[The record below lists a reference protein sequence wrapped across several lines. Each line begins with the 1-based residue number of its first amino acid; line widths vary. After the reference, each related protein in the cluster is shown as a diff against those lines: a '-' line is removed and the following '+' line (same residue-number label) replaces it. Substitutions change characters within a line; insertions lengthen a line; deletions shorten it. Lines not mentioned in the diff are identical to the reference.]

1 MQVISGR
8 KPVEATGIG
17 KAIAAAGGQA
27 KLAEVLGVSQQFVS
41 VCYKRGW
48 VPMDR
53 AVEIEAQFGI
63 SRRELLNPRLAS
75 LLEEPMAGL

>member
-1 MQVISGR
+1 MLNGR
-8 KPVEATGIG
+8 KPAAQTGIG
-17 KAIAAAGGQA
+17 KAVVAAGGQA
-27 KLAEVLGVSQQFVS
+27 KLAEVLGVSQQFIS

-63 SRRELLNPRLAS
+63 NRRDLLNPRLAS